1 MRYRSQYISN
11 LLNKEKFDIHL
22 SGDNQIDSKNFSDN
36 ELDNFMTNLDSNINN
51 IYEKLII
58 NLDYL
63 SNKIDRNFME
73 NKESFSSIENRL
85 IQLENPNSNGL
96 EDSSNRIQEKSK
108 LLFKDNLK
116 KVNMNID
123 SFLEEELN
131 FVNRNELTNDSK
143 DFLKN
148 NKPLHYNLNWEE
160 EFQKKNLSLEDDGIY
175 EYKNGDEDMKY
186 DYFNGELPKTKIVKI
201 RAADGIQTYTKDD
214 ISSFIENESKKLA
227 LDEVSKLNSQSEV
240 TQKAWLANNQ
250 RLVELTNIIEAQEKE
265 IRRLSQNVIN
275 KSHVNEN
282 DISDIIN
289 NKALKLL
296 RDEYE
301 TRISSLEKGLE
312 PLGIR
317 MSTPVDNVANEL
329 KLREE
334 ENRRLRE
341 LLNNNLNVS
350 ETKVAAAPLVKNPSP
365 FPPRTESVK
374 KFDNGRKRK
383 QSHFFEIVEHKSP
396 KITKADLDK

>member
-22 SGDNQIDSKNFSDN
+22 SNVSQIGSENFSDD
-36 ELDNFMTNLDSNINN
+36 ELDSFMTSLDANINN

-63 SNKIDRNFME
+63 SNKIDKNFNE
-73 NKESFSSIENRL
+73 NQESFASIENR
-85 IQLENPNSNGL
+85 ITQLEKSNS
-96 EDSSNRIQEKSK
+96 SSFVDPSYRIHEKSK
-108 LLFKDNLK
+108 TLFKDNVK

-131 FVNRNELTNDSK
+131 FVNSSNSK
-143 DFLKN
+143 ISLEN
-148 NKPLHYNLNWEE
+148 NKSLNYNLNWEE
-160 EFQKKNLSLEDDGIY
+160 EFQKRGLSLEDDGIY
-175 EYKNGDEDMKY
+175 EYENGDEDMKY
-186 DYFNGELPKTKIVKI
+186 DYLNGELPKTKIVKI
-201 RAADGIQTYTKDD
+201 RASDGIQTYTKDD

-227 LDEVSKLNSQSEV
+227 LNEVSKLNSQSEV

-265 IRRLSQNVIN
+265 IRKLSQNVIN
-275 KSHVNEN
+275 KSHINEN
-282 DISDIIN
+282 DIADIIN
-289 NKALKLL
+289 NKALKIL

-301 TRISSLEKGLE
+301 ARISSLEKGIE

-317 MSTPVDNVANEL
+317 MSTTNEDIANEL
-329 KLREE
+329 RLKEE
-334 ENRRLRE
+334 ENRRLKE
-341 LLNNNLNVS
+341 LLNRNSNIVQNKIEESPIVQNV
-350 ETKVAAAPLVKNPSP
+350 SP
-365 FPPRTESVK
+365 FPPKTQQVK
-374 KFDNGRKRK
+374 KLDNARKRK
-383 QSHFFEIVEHKSP
+383 QSHFFEIIEHKSP

>member
-22 SGDNQIDSKNFSDN
+22 SDVNQIDSKNFSDN
-36 ELDNFMTNLDSNINN
+36 ELDNFMTSLDSNINN

-63 SNKIDRNFME
+63 SNKIDKNFIE
-73 NKESFSSIENRL
+73 NQDSFASIENRL
-85 IQLENPNSNGL
+85 IQLERSNS
-96 EDSSNRIQEKSK
+96 SSFVDPIQRIQEKSQN
-108 LLFKDNLK
+108 LFKDNFK

-131 FVNRNELTNDSK
+131 FINTSDSK
-143 DFLKN
+143 ISLKN
-148 NKPLHYNLNWEE
+148 NEELNYNLNWEE
-160 EFQKKNLSLEDDGIY
+160 EFQKKGLSLEDDGIY

-201 RAADGIQTYTKDD
+201 RASDGIQTYTKDD

-227 LDEVSKLNSQSEV
+227 LNEVSKLNSQSEV

-265 IRRLSQNVIN
+265 IRKLSQNIIN

-282 DISDIIN
+282 DIVDIIN
-289 NKALKLL
+289 NKALKIL

-301 TRISSLEKGLE
+301 ARISSLEKGVE

-317 MSTPVDNVANEL
+317 LSNPNDDIVNEL
-329 KLREE
+329 KQKEE
-334 ENRRLRE
+334 ENIRLKK
-341 LLNNNLNVS
+341 LLNSNLNIVENNVES
-350 ETKVAAAPLVKNPSP
+350 PVVKKASP
-365 FPPRTESVK
+365 FPPKTESVK
-374 KFDNGRKRK
+374 KFDNARKRK
-383 QSHFFEIVEHKSP
+383 QSYFFEIIEHKSP

>member
-131 FVNRNELTNDSK
+131 FVNRSELTNDSK

-301 TRISSLEKGLE
+301 KRISSLEKGLE

-317 MSTPVDNVANEL
+317 MSTPVNNVSNEL
-329 KLREE
+329 KLKEE

-341 LLNNNLNVS
+341 LLNNNLNIS
-350 ETKVAAAPLVKNPSP
+350 ETKVAAPLVKNPSP

>member
-317 MSTPVDNVANEL
+317 MSTPVNNVSNEL
-329 KLREE
+329 KLKEE

-341 LLNNNLNVS
+341 LLNSNLNIS

>member
-22 SGDNQIDSKNFSDN
+22 SDVNQIDSEKFSDN
-36 ELDNFMTNLDSNINN
+36 ELDNFMTSLDSNINN

-63 SNKIDRNFME
+63 SNKIDKNFIE
-73 NKESFSSIENRL
+73 NQESFASIENRL
-85 IQLENPNSNGL
+85 IQLEKSNSSGL
-96 EDSSNRIQEKSK
+96 ADPIQRIQEKSQN
-108 LLFKDNLK
+108 LFKDNFK

-131 FVNRNELTNDSK
+131 FINASDSK
-143 DFLKN
+143 ISLKN
-148 NKPLHYNLNWEE
+148 NDSLNYNLNWEE
-160 EFQKKNLSLEDDGIY
+160 EFQKKGLSLEDDGIY

-201 RAADGIQTYTKDD
+201 RASDGIQTYTKDD

-227 LDEVSKLNSQSEV
+227 LNEVTKLNSQSEV

-265 IRRLSQNVIN
+265 IRKLSQNIIN

-282 DISDIIN
+282 DIAEIIN

-301 TRISSLEKGLE
+301 ARISSLEKGVE

-317 MSTPVDNVANEL
+317 MNNPNENIANEL
-329 KLREE
+329 KLKEE
-334 ENRRLRE
+334 ENRRLKE
-341 LLNNNLNVS
+341 LLNGNSNIVENRV
-350 ETKVAAAPLVKNPSP
+350 ETPVIKKASP
-365 FPPRTESVK
+365 FPPKTESVK
-374 KFDNGRKRK
+374 KLDNARKRK
-383 QSHFFEIVEHKSP
+383 QSYFFEIIEHKSP

>member
-22 SGDNQIDSKNFSDN
+22 SGDNQIDSKIFSDN

-51 IYEKLII
+51 IYGKLII

-63 SNKIDRNFME
+63 SNKIDKNFME

-85 IQLENPNSNGL
+85 IKLEKLNSNGF
-96 EDSSNRIQEKSK
+96 EDSSDRIQEKSK
-108 LLFKDNLK
+108 LLFNDNLK

-131 FVNRNELTNDSK
+131 FVNRSELTNDSK

-301 TRISSLEKGLE
+301 KRISSLEKGLE

-317 MSTPVDNVANEL
+317 MSTPVNNISNEL
-329 KLREE
+329 KLKEE

-341 LLNNNLNVS
+341 LLNNNLNIS
-350 ETKVAAAPLVKNPSP
+350 ETKVAAPLVKNPSP

>member
-22 SGDNQIDSKNFSDN
+22 SDVSQIGSGEFSDN

-63 SNKIDRNFME
+63 SNKIDKNFIE
-73 NKESFSSIENRL
+73 NQESFSSIENR
-85 IQLENPNSNGL
+85 IIKLEKSNSSDFV
-96 EDSSNRIQEKSK
+96 EPSYRIQEKSK
-108 LLFKDNLK
+108 TLFKDNLK

-123 SFLEEELN
+123 SFLDEELN
-131 FVNRNELTNDSK
+131 FVNLSDSEISSE
-143 DFLKN
+143 N
-148 NKPLHYNLNWEE
+148 NKKLHYNLNWEE
-160 EFQKKNLSLEDDGIY
+160 EFQKKGLSLEDDGIY

-201 RAADGIQTYTKDD
+201 RASDGIQTYTKDD

-301 TRISSLEKGLE
+301 LRISSLEKGVE

-317 MSTPVDNVANEL
+317 MSSPNDNIANEL
-329 KLREE
+329 KQKEE
-334 ENRRLRE
+334 ENRKLKE
-341 LLNNNLNVS
+341 LLNSNSNIVEN
-350 ETKVAAAPLVKNPSP
+350 KVESPVVKKASP

-374 KFDNGRKRK
+374 KFDNARKRK
-383 QSHFFEIVEHKSP
+383 QSHFFEIIEHKSP

>member
-341 LLNNNLNVS
+341 LLNSNLNIS

-365 FPPRTESVK
+365 FPPRTESIK

>member
-22 SGDNQIDSKNFSDN
+22 SGDNQIDCKIFSDN

-63 SNKIDRNFME
+63 SNKIDKNFME

-85 IQLENPNSNGL
+85 IKLEKLNSNGF
-96 EDSSNRIQEKSK
+96 EDSSDRIQEKSK
-108 LLFKDNLK
+108 LLFNDNLK

-131 FVNRNELTNDSK
+131 FVNRSELTNDSK

-160 EFQKKNLSLEDDGIY
+160 EFQQKNLSLEDDGIY
-175 EYKNGDEDMKY
+175 ECKNGDEDMKY
-186 DYFNGELPKTKIVKI
+186 DYFSGELPKTKIVKI

-301 TRISSLEKGLE
+301 KRISSLEKGLE

-317 MSTPVDNVANEL
+317 MSTPVNNISNEL
-329 KLREE
+329 KLKEE

-341 LLNNNLNVS
+341 LLNNNLNIS
-350 ETKVAAAPLVKNPSP
+350 ETKVAAPLVKNPSP

>member
-63 SNKIDRNFME
+63 SNKIDKNFME

-85 IQLENPNSNGL
+85 IKLEKLNSNGF
-96 EDSSNRIQEKSK
+96 EDSSDRIQEKSK
-108 LLFKDNLK
+108 LLFNDNLK

-131 FVNRNELTNDSK
+131 FVNRSELTNDSK

-301 TRISSLEKGLE
+301 KRISSLEKGLE

-317 MSTPVDNVANEL
+317 MSTPVNNVSNEL
-329 KLREE
+329 KLKEE

-341 LLNNNLNVS
+341 LLNNNLNIS
-350 ETKVAAAPLVKNPSP
+350 ETKVAAPLVKNPSP

>member
-63 SNKIDRNFME
+63 SNKIDKNFME

-85 IQLENPNSNGL
+85 IKLEKLNSNGF
-96 EDSSNRIQEKSK
+96 EDSSDRIQEKSK
-108 LLFKDNLK
+108 LLFNDNLK

-131 FVNRNELTNDSK
+131 FVNRSELTNDSK

-301 TRISSLEKGLE
+301 KRISSLEKGLE

-317 MSTPVDNVANEL
+317 MSTPVNNISNEL
-329 KLREE
+329 KLKEE

-341 LLNNNLNVS
+341 LLNNNLNIS
-350 ETKVAAAPLVKNPSP
+350 ETKVAAPLVKNPSP

>member
-1 MRYRSQYISN
+1 
-11 LLNKEKFDIHL
+11 
-22 SGDNQIDSKNFSDN
+22 
-36 ELDNFMTNLDSNINN
+36 
-51 IYEKLII
+51 
-58 NLDYL
+58 
-63 SNKIDRNFME
+63 
-73 NKESFSSIENRL
+73 
-85 IQLENPNSNGL
+85 
-96 EDSSNRIQEKSK
+96 
-108 LLFKDNLK
+108 
-116 KVNMNID
+116 
-123 SFLEEELN
+123 
-131 FVNRNELTNDSK
+131 
-143 DFLKN
+143 
-148 NKPLHYNLNWEE
+148 
-160 EFQKKNLSLEDDGIY
+160 
-175 EYKNGDEDMKY
+175 MKY

-250 RLVELTNIIEAQEKE
+250 RLVELTNIIVAQEKE

-301 TRISSLEKGLE
+301 KRISSLEKGLE

-317 MSTPVDNVANEL
+317 MSTPVNNISNEL
-329 KLREE
+329 KLKEE
-334 ENRRLRE
+334 ENRTLRE
-341 LLNNNLNVS
+341 LLNNNLNIS
-350 ETKVAAAPLVKNPSP
+350 ETKVAAPLVKNPSP

-383 QSHFFEIVEHKSP
+383 QSHFVEIVEHKSP

>member
-63 SNKIDRNFME
+63 SNKIDKNFME

-85 IQLENPNSNGL
+85 IQLEKLNSNGF
-96 EDSSNRIQEKSK
+96 EDSSDRIQEKSK
-108 LLFKDNLK
+108 LLFNDNLK

-131 FVNRNELTNDSK
+131 FVNRSELTNDSK

-317 MSTPVDNVANEL
+317 MSTPVNNVSNEL
-329 KLREE
+329 KLKEE

-341 LLNNNLNVS
+341 LLNSNLNIS

>member
-1 MRYRSQYISN
+1 
-11 LLNKEKFDIHL
+11 
-22 SGDNQIDSKNFSDN
+22 
-36 ELDNFMTNLDSNINN
+36 
-51 IYEKLII
+51 
-58 NLDYL
+58 
-63 SNKIDRNFME
+63 
-73 NKESFSSIENRL
+73 
-85 IQLENPNSNGL
+85 
-96 EDSSNRIQEKSK
+96 
-108 LLFKDNLK
+108 
-116 KVNMNID
+116 
-123 SFLEEELN
+123 
-131 FVNRNELTNDSK
+131 
-143 DFLKN
+143 
-148 NKPLHYNLNWEE
+148 
-160 EFQKKNLSLEDDGIY
+160 
-175 EYKNGDEDMKY
+175 MKY

-301 TRISSLEKGLE
+301 KRISSLEKGLE

-317 MSTPVDNVANEL
+317 MSTPVNNISNEL
-329 KLREE
+329 KLKEE

-341 LLNNNLNVS
+341 LLNNNLNIS
-350 ETKVAAAPLVKNPSP
+350 ETKVAAPLVKNPSP

>member
-131 FVNRNELTNDSK
+131 FVNRSELTNDSK

-317 MSTPVDNVANEL
+317 MSTPVNNVSNEL
-329 KLREE
+329 KLKEE

-341 LLNNNLNVS
+341 LLNNNLNIS
-350 ETKVAAAPLVKNPSP
+350 ETKVAAPLVKNPSP

>member
-36 ELDNFMTNLDSNINN
+36 ELDNFMTNLDININN

-63 SNKIDRNFME
+63 SNKIDKNFME

-85 IQLENPNSNGL
+85 IQLEKLNSNGF
-96 EDSSNRIQEKSK
+96 EDSSDRIQEKSK
-108 LLFKDNLK
+108 LLFNDNLK

-131 FVNRNELTNDSK
+131 FVNRSEFTNDSK

-301 TRISSLEKGLE
+301 KRISSLEKGLE
-312 PLGIR
+312 PLGII
-317 MSTPVDNVANEL
+317 MSTPVNNVSNEL
-329 KLREE
+329 KLKEE

-341 LLNNNLNVS
+341 LLNNNLNIS
-350 ETKVAAAPLVKNPSP
+350 ETKVAVPLVKNPSP

>member
-63 SNKIDRNFME
+63 SNKIDKNFME

-85 IQLENPNSNGL
+85 IQLEKLNSNGF
-96 EDSSNRIQEKSK
+96 EDSSDRIQEKSK
-108 LLFKDNLK
+108 LLFNDNLK

-131 FVNRNELTNDSK
+131 FVNRSELTNDSK

-301 TRISSLEKGLE
+301 KRISSLEKGLE

-317 MSTPVDNVANEL
+317 MSTPVNNVSNEL
-329 KLREE
+329 KLKEE

-341 LLNNNLNVS
+341 LLNNNLNIS
-350 ETKVAAAPLVKNPSP
+350 ETKVAAPLVKNPSP

>member
-350 ETKVAAAPLVKNPSP
+350 ETKVAAAPIVKNPSP